1 MADGLFNLSGRR
13 TTQLTKD
20 NKTYTLTI
28 QSLAD
33 YGRKEAAILS
43 KTGNPWEGVE
53 SIKDHAVRTLAIKA
67 AADAA
72 SRPLIATMEDEN
84 QFDHSIKGMAYL
96 LWRSLSVVHP
106 QEFPA
111 SITTEQGIQLGC
123 NFIEWF
129 GDIQAIC
136 RALYTVQEKDILG
149 N

>member
-13 TTQLTKD
+13 TTHLTKD

-33 YGRKEAAILS
+33 YGRKESAILS
-43 KTGNPWEGVE
+43 KTGNPWEGIE
-53 SIKDHAVRTLAIKA
+53 SIKDHAVRAMAIKA

-72 SRPLIATMEDEN
+72 SRPLIATMEDEQ
-84 QFDHSIKGMAYL
+84 QFDNSIKGMAYL
-96 LWRSLSVVHP
+96 LWRSLSVAHP

-111 SITTEQGIQLGC
+111 SASNDQGIQLGC

-129 GDIQAIC
+129 GDMKEIC
-136 RALYTVQEKDILG
+136 KALYTVQEKDILG